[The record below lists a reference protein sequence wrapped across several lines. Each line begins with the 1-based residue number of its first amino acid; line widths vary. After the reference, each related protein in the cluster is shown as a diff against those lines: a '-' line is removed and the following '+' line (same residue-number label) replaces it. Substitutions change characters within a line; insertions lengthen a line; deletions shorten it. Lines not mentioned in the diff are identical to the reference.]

1 MSSAVALELR
11 GLSRSVSKGKGT
23 RAIVDDFTYSFK
35 GGGIHCLLGPSGAG
49 KSSLL
54 RLINRLDKPSSG
66 QVLIDSVDA
75 ATIAPCELRRRLGC
89 LFQTPYLFEG
99 TVRDNIRYADA
110 GLTDEELVSLAG
122 RAQIADEII
131 DADVDS
137 LSVGEKQR
145 VALARLLATG
155 PSVALLDEPT
165 ASLDP
170 GHSQAIES
178 LIGRTVEEKGLTVV
192 MVSHSP
198 EQALRMGGE
207 ALLMVD
213 GKLVETGPCEQVVN
227 KPRTALGRKY
237 RDRELT

>member
-1 MSSAVALELR
+1 M
-11 GLSRSVSKGKGT
+11 
-23 RAIVDDFTYSFK
+23 
-35 GGGIHCLLGPSGAG
+35 
-49 KSSLL
+49 
-54 RLINRLDKPSSG
+54 
-66 QVLIDSVDA
+66 DSVDV
-75 ATIAPCELRRRLGC
+75 ATIPPCELRRRVGC

-99 TVRDNIRYADA
+99 TVRDNIRYANA
-110 GLTDEELVSLAG
+110 GLTDEELVSLAC
-122 RAQIADEII
+122 RAQIAGELI

-178 LIGRTVEEKGLTVV
+178 LIGSTVDETGLTVV

-198 EQALRMGGE
+198 EQAIRMGGE
-207 ALLMVD
+207 ALLMVN
-213 GKLVETGPCEQVVN
+213 GRLVESGPSDQVIN
-227 KPRTALGRKY
+227 RPGTELGRKY